1 MERAG
6 FEADRNRVFVI
17 DLASREKR
25 ELTVGFDH
33 SAASPVWKADGSGL
47 YFNALAFGLQA
58 IFSVDLQGNV
68 TRITPDDLWFDF
80 GGVAEFGEGSTS
92 EEWPSSAKDICSPPH
107 TT

>member
-1 MERAG
+1 M
-6 FEADRNRVFVI
+6 
-17 DLASREKR
+17 
-25 ELTVGFDH
+25 GFDH

-80 GGVAEFGEGSTS
+80 GGVAEFGEGHLLSTAHNMS
-92 EEWPSSAKDICSPPH
+92 RPDEIISVSIADGSFTYLTHENDYP
-107 TT
+107 